1 MRSAQIGVQ
10 LYTLRDE
17 TARDM
22 PGTLRKLAALGYGA
36 VEFAGYGS
44 ASPTEIRQVLDNEG
58 IIAIGAHVALVDLET
73 RLHQALAECQ
83 ILGCEYAVVPWVP
96 ESWRGSPA
104 DVSRLCERLNSLG
117 ELCRAE
123 GIRLGYHNHAVEFAP
138 LDGTTAWDILA
149 RETSPELVD
158 LELDLYWAAQAGA
171 DPAAVLRRDRSR
183 VRLVHAKDMARDSDA
198 DAPVGEGRLD
208 WPAILEAAGD
218 EVRWYIV
225 EQDEPGDPFPAVER
239 ALRNL
244 RSLGGLPVA

>member
-1 MRSAQIGVQ
+1 
-10 LYTLRDE
+10 
-17 TARDM
+17 
-22 PGTLRKLAALGYGA
+22 
-36 VEFAGYGS
+36 
-44 ASPTEIRQVLDNEG
+44 
-58 IIAIGAHVALVDLET
+58 
-73 RLHQALAECQ
+73 
-83 ILGCEYAVVPWVP
+83 VVPWVP
-96 ESWRGSPA
+96 ESWRGSRA

-183 VRLVHAKDMARDSDA
+183 IRLVHAKDMARDSDA